1 MKKTLSRLLCVLLV
15 AAMVCAMVPAVAA
28 ANSSTV
34 TGTGTKSDPYILY
47 VGDWVDA
54 TGDAHKVTGHTLTY
68 KYTQYL
74 NNDVPQTPSTTNSTS
89 GFVYFNTST
98 WRFEAK
104 KTTLTANGDDGYVK
118 AEISCQKTVNNKKTA
133 CDTFTTIEKYF
144 RVYSPSKGLA
154 LKNGSTTLGTN
165 DTLSVIAGSTGVT
178 LDYSILSGT
187 GTAFTTKTTA
197 NQQNVGEP
205 KPDGSQTVTA
215 TVDRDK
221 QKITVTAADGVGS
234 RGYIDIPYGE
244 GSNQLTRR
252 VKVVVT
258 SGATVTIKN
267 GSTVISDELFNA
279 IDAEGIKT
287 LSVANG
293 SSALNLTATVD
304 VGNANDISWESSN
317 SSVAVFNA
325 SGLQI
330 KSSGETLITAWLNKT
345 GKVGA
350 SFKLVVTDN
359 ITNVTIKK
367 SDGSET
373 LSQKNAEISLNGGL
387 SVKAFL
393 TPAATQTKNGK
404 YTVWTSSNYDV
415 ASFYGTNVAI
425 DPDTLAATGESVNI
439 TGKSAGTVTITA
451 TVGGKSSSFTLK
463 VNPKAKDA
471 IVINRFV
478 LTELSAKV
486 RNGTA
491 TEIVDRMNANDM
503 YKQVPAVVKDSNGKE
518 IYIYV
523 PVDWTTARKTSDT
536 TAKVYGQAMTS
547 DGENT
552 YDYGSLN
559 TQIIA
564 NVELTNDAIVSKLS
578 VTGDKSTAVAG
589 NVINLTADATV
600 EPSDASVA
608 YQWYVNGKA
617 ISGATAKTAKY
628 TIPQASVDSAT
639 VYNFTCVVTASKA
652 GTSNSAESQPFTVN
666 VSRDYTV
673 TVSVNDSKA
682 TYTVGEK
689 IKATATLY
697 YKGSAVSSTSFS
709 WQLLDTNKGNAIGT
723 DYAAISGSGS
733 SAEVTTKGTDSAD
746 GDKYILQAT
755 ITYTNGY
762 TYSGSET
769 VTVKPAAA
777 KDVKMTVAT
786 TGGNI
791 KGSTITN
798 AVKTAVNNSDLTTSY
813 ITFSG
818 ATGGR
823 LYTSSTAKTTLGTGT
838 ACYVSGST
846 GQKLNDVYFVPSA
859 SATSSYVTYAAH
871 NAKGGVIATGRVT
884 FDTTETS
891 GTNIYSKGTTFEAA
905 GLVDDLAP
913 ADSSNAYVVFG
924 TVKGGTLY
932 YNYKSYSNKSDV
944 AANDKFYFS
953 GSSKLLEDV
962 YFLPAAD
969 TYTAT
974 IEYTVYSGSGSS
986 LSSDKITFTTV
997 KQTASRTFNDVTK
1010 NDVGSWASNA
1020 IDFMAANEI
1029 VGGTGNS
1036 KFSPKANMTRAQLVA
1051 VLYRSAGSPSVS
1063 GIANP
1068 FTDVAQSQ
1076 YYYNAVLW
1084 AYSKGIVTGNSATT
1098 FNPNGNISRQ
1108 DIAAILYRYAGNP
1121 TATGSVTSF
1130 TDNAKIATYA
1140 LPAMK
1145 WAVGNGYIGGS
1156 NNKLNPTGQATRA
1169 EVAAM
1174 LHRFFTK

>member
-28 ANSSTV
+28 DEVVRDGSTPE
-34 TGTGTKSDPYILY
+34 KAYILY
-47 VGDWVDA
+47 VGDVLDA
-54 TGDAHKVTGHTLTY
+54 PGTAHKETGHTLTY

-74 NNDVPQTPSTTNSTS
+74 NNGVPQNPSTTNSTS

-104 KTTLTANGDDGYVK
+104 KTTLTANGEDGYVK
-118 AEISCQKTVNNKKTA
+118 AEITCKKTVSGSKKEDCTG
-133 CDTFTTIEKYF
+133 FTKIEKYF

-330 KSSGETLITAWLNKT
+330 KSSGETLITARLSAT
-345 GKVGA
+345 VGA

-415 ASFYGTNVAI
+415 ASFYGTNAAI

-589 NVINLTADATV
+589 NVINLTANATV

-709 WQLLDTNKGNAIGT
+709 WQLLDTNKGNAIGS

-823 LYTSSTAKTTLGTGT
+823 LYTSSTAKTALGTGT

-859 SATSSYVTYAAH
+859 SATSFYVTYAAH